1 MSVAKI
7 ALSSRRN
14 PDEIGPDL
22 AWHWKVRLLATQIR
36 DFGLRLTGYLPT
48 YTLRRSI
55 YSRAFSVKIEKGAKI
70 GGGCVVWGPGRIR
83 IGEGAHINRNVVL
96 DGRFP
101 LDIGAYASISIEVVI
116 LTLEHD
122 LLSSDFTSVGAPVSI
137 GKRAFI
143 GARAIILPGVTIGE
157 GAAVGAG
164 AVVTK
169 NVEPFTIVAGVP
181 AKLIGNRSKELTYR
195 F

>member
-1 MSVAKI
+1 MSLAKT
-7 ALSSRRN
+7 ALSSHSKTDAIR
-14 PDEIGPDL
+14 PSAALG
-22 AWHWKVRLLATQIR
+22 WKARLVATQIR

-48 YTLRRSI
+48 YAVRRSI
-55 YSRAFSVKIEKGAKI
+55 YSRVFSMKIAKGAKI
-70 GGGCVVWGPGRIR
+70 GGGCVVWGSSRIR
-83 IGEGAHINRNVVL
+83 VGEGALINRNVVL

-101 LDIGAYASISIEVVI
+101 LEIGAYASISIETII

-122 LLSSDFTSVGAPVSI
+122 LASPDFASVGAPVSI
-137 GKRAFI
+137 GTRVFI

-164 AVVTK
+164 AVVTHD
-169 NVEPFTIVAGVP
+169 VEPYAIVAGVP
-181 AKLIGNRSKELTYR
+181 ARPIGTRPKNLTYC